1 MQDYHKLT
9 VWSRAMDLAEDRY
22 AATRRF
28 PTTERFGIA
37 SQMNRAAVSIAAN
50 IAEGC
55 GRGTNRDF
63 ARFLRIA
70 YASACELETEA
81 LLAKRVGLA
90 DAVPLDQLILDVNE
104 VRRMLN
110 GLVKQVTATAA

>member
-9 VWSRAMDLAEDRY
+9 VWSRAMDLAENCY
-22 AATRRF
+22 AATRCF

-37 SQMNRAAVSIAAN
+37 SQMNRSAVSIPAN

-63 ARFLRIA
+63 ARFLRMA

-81 LLAKRVGLA
+81 LIAKRVGLSEPA
-90 DAVPLDQLILDVNE
+90 PLEQLIDEVNE

-110 GLVKQVTATAA
+110 GLVKQVAATAD